1 MSTLHKHFSCV
12 SVYRSCIASHAL
24 CAALTM
30 YHHVFLIHFDL
41 LLLFCF
47 PVFMFL
53 GVCRNIL
60 KTNDVRTG
68 LKKPEQESKK
78 RAPSVE
84 AAQLADAARDADGAA
99 TAAADREPGTSGQ
112 AATLASAAAA
122 AAAEWDAANAARQ
135 R

>member
-1 MSTLHKHFSCV
+1 MYGLFN
-12 SVYRSCIASHAL
+12 ASHAL
-24 CAALTM
+24 CAALAM
-30 YHHVFLIHFDL
+30 YHRVFLIISDIL
-41 LLLFCF
+41 VLFCF
-47 PVFMFL
+47 LVLLFL
-53 GVCRNIL
+53 GICRNIL

-122 AAAEWDAANAARQ
+122 AAAEWNAANAARQ

>member
-1 MSTLHKHFSCV
+1 MMSQHAPYISTCFASLCTGRVSQVMLCV
-12 SVYRSCIASHAL
+12 
-24 CAALTM
+24 ALTM
-30 YHHVFLIHFDL
+30 YHHVFLVIF
-41 LLLFCF
+41 FT
-47 PVFMFL
+47 FL
-53 GVCRNIL
+53 GVCRNIF

-84 AAQLADAARDADGAA
+84 AAQLADAAQGADA
-99 TAAADREPGTSGQ
+99 AAADREPGTSGQ

-122 AAAEWDAANAARQ
+122 AEWDAANAARQ